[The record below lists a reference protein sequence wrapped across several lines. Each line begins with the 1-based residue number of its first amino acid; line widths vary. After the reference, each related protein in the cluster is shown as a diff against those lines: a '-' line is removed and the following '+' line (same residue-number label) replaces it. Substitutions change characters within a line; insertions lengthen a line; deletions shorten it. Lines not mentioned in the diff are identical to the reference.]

1 MAYATTTIVNISIY
15 TVNESK
21 IVESMIYN
29 DINVL
34 FPVTWNEVSA
44 VWYEIRL
51 NGLKPMEAGEDQSAA
66 NAALLLGRVLY
77 TLEERLEYVLSELE
91 SVSAG
96 EWAPDQGG
104 LLLGIA
110 EEDEAVLSVALAEL
124 QNTLAEEYA
133 GAHSGLRITMKKTE
147 PAALPALHPVD
158 LQKAVFYLIQLPH
171 GVQKM
176 SGVLPGEADTLCCLT
191 GLNLL
196 PDGLHCEIRVGSRI
210 ESAGNMLADRIVYL
224 TEFLGGEA
232 E

>member
-1 MAYATTTIVNISIY
+1 MMKY
-15 TVNESK
+15 TNL
-21 IVESMIYN
+21 
-29 DINVL
+29 NVL

-51 NGLKPMEAGEDQSAA
+51 EGLNARQTGEDQGAA
-66 NAALLLGRVLY
+66 NAAVLLGRILF
-77 TLEERLEYVLSELE
+77 TLEEKLEYVLSEME
-91 SVSAG
+91 AVSSD
-96 EWAPDQGG
+96 EWAPCQGL

-110 EEDEAVLSVALAEL
+110 EEDEAVLSVALTEL
-124 QNTLAEEYA
+124 QTTLAEEYA

-158 LQKAVFYLIQLPH
+158 LQKMVFYLIQLPD

-176 SGVLPGEADTLCCLT
+176 SGRTPGVVDTLCCLT

-196 PDGLHCEIRVGSRI
+196 PDGVHYEIRVGSRI
-210 ESAGNMLADRIVYL
+210 LTSGVMLAEKIVYL

-232 E
+232 VQVSPFD